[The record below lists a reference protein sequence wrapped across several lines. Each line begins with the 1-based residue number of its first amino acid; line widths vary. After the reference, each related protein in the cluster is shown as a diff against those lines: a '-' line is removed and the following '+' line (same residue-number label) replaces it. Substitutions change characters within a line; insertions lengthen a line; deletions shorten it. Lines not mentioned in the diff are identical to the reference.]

1 MGPKRVQTRRYRA
14 DSTNSLTRWK
24 GQPEGVIVAPP
35 KRIPHMA
42 RTSPAEFLR
51 QVRQETSRVTWPT
64 RKELTQTTLMV
75 FLMAVTVA
83 VFFFLVDEALG
94 YFVRFVLGIGA

>member
-1 MGPKRVQTRRYRA
+1 
-14 DSTNSLTRWK
+14 
-24 GQPEGVIVAPP
+24 
-35 KRIPHMA
+35 MA
-42 RTSPAEFLR
+42 RTSPAEFIR
-51 QVRQETSRVTWPT
+51 QVLQEVSRVTWPT

-94 YFVRFVLGIGA
+94 VFVRFVLGIGA

>member
-1 MGPKRVQTRRYRA
+1 M
-14 DSTNSLTRWK
+14 
-24 GQPEGVIVAPP
+24 
-35 KRIPHMA
+35 
-42 RTSPAEFLR
+42 
-51 QVRQETSRVTWPT
+51 TWPT

-83 VFFFLVDEALG
+83 VFFSLVDEALD

>member
-1 MGPKRVQTRRYRA
+1 
-14 DSTNSLTRWK
+14 
-24 GQPEGVIVAPP
+24 
-35 KRIPHMA
+35 MA

-51 QVRQETSRVTWPT
+51 QVRQEASRVTWPT

-75 FLMAVTVA
+75 FLMALTVA

-94 YFVRFVLGIGA
+94 VFVRLVLGIGA

>member
-1 MGPKRVQTRRYRA
+1 
-14 DSTNSLTRWK
+14 
-24 GQPEGVIVAPP
+24 
-35 KRIPHMA
+35 MA
-42 RTSPAEFLR
+42 RTSPAEFIR
-51 QVRQETSRVTWPT
+51 QVRQEVSRVTWPT

-94 YFVRFVLGIGA
+94 VLVRFLLGVGA

>member
-1 MGPKRVQTRRYRA
+1 
-14 DSTNSLTRWK
+14 
-24 GQPEGVIVAPP
+24 
-35 KRIPHMA
+35 MA

-51 QVRQETSRVTWPT
+51 QVRQEVSRVTWPT

-83 VFFFLVDEALG
+83 VFFFLVDEALSVL
-94 YFVRFVLGIGA
+94 VRFLLGV